1 MEMAGSGR
9 QRGRQHGWLNIV
21 VGFGMAVGDVVEL
34 AVACVL
40 VGASSLMA

>member
-9 QRGRQHGWLNIV
+9 RLGRQRGWLNIV
-21 VGFGMAVGDVVEL
+21 VGFGMIVGAIVKL

>member
-21 VGFGMAVGDVVEL
+21 VGFGMAVEVVKL